1 MTKNQKISRDYCTIE
16 LAINELKQHFEASLE
31 YIEAIQNN
39 KDVKLNLNYILRDN
53 SNLIDQQSSN
63 VKMSLD
69 TLFLMYQNIP
79 TKRIR

>member
-1 MTKNQKISRDYCTIE
+1 MAKNQKISRNYCTLE

-31 YIEAIQNN
+31 YIEAIQDNRE
-39 KDVKLNLNYILRDN
+39 VELNLNYLLRDN
-53 SNLIDQQSSN
+53 SNLIDKQSSI
-63 VKMSLD
+63 VKMCLD

>member
-1 MTKNQKISRDYCTIE
+1 MTKNQKISRDYCTLE

-31 YIEAIQNN
+31 YIEEIQNN

-69 TLFLMYQNIP
+69 TIFLMYQNIP

>member
-31 YIEAIQNN
+31 YIEEIQNN

-69 TLFLMYQNIP
+69 TIFLMYQNIP

>member
-1 MTKNQKISRDYCTIE
+1 MTKNQKINRNYCTLE

-31 YIEAIQNN
+31 YIEDIQNN
-39 KDVKLNLNYILRDN
+39 RDVELNLNHILRDN

-69 TLFLMYQNIP
+69 TLFLMYQKIR
-79 TKRIR
+79 KMRIR